1 MIFTSC
7 LALAVDEFP
16 SWIEK
21 NTLHASKVLKMNA
34 NLVVAKDGS
43 GDYVTVKEAVGA
55 APENSPK
62 RFIIYIKQGVYSEIV
77 EIGVTKTNITFV
89 GDGQDSTILTG
100 SLNKKDGVKTFS
112 SATVAVNGDGFVAQD
127 LCFQNT
133 AGPSKSQ
140 AVALRVS
147 AERAVIYRCRIDG
160 YQDTL
165 YAFSGSQLYRES
177 YITGT
182 VDFIFGHASAVFQY
196 CQIVAR
202 KPDQGQSNMVTA
214 QNRDNPSENSAFTL
228 QRCNITASA
237 DLAPIKSTV
246 KTYLG
251 RPWGVMSTVVV
262 MESFIDDHID
272 PAGWYTCC
280 AGYMP
285 CSGRCGEAKC
295 PQLCLAT
302 EVFCCFGTSV
312 ASTRFL
318 LQDEFQIQTTQ
329 CDNCIIGFMVC
340 LSQVA
345 CIFSIV
351 ACIVG
356 IDELSEASQLL
367 SCLADMVYCTVCACM
382 QTQHK
387 VEMDK
392 RDGKF
397 GPQPMAVPPPQVM
410 SRIDQATPPAIGYPP
425 QGYPPSGY
433 PQHPPQ
439 GYPQHPPQGYPPSG
453 YQQHPPQGYPPSG
466 YPQNPPAYPQ
476 YPPGPAYPPQAY
488 PK

>member
-1 MIFTSC
+1 MAPKFDTEKMQERQNFRNVWHTDLTHTIQGDTPYCCF
-7 LALAVDEFP
+7 ALWCAP
-16 SWIEK
+16 C
-21 NTLHASKVLKMNA
+21 ASYL
-34 NLVVAKDGS
+34 LR
-43 GDYVTVKEAVGA
+43 
-55 APENSPK
+55 K
-62 RFIIYIKQGVYSEIV
+62 R
-77 EIGVTKTNITFV
+77 
-89 GDGQDSTILTG
+89 
-100 SLNKKDGVKTFS
+100 
-112 SATVAVNGDGFVAQD
+112 
-127 LCFQNT
+127 
-133 AGPSKSQ
+133 
-140 AVALRVS
+140 AL
-147 AERAVIYRCRIDG
+147 YND
-160 YQDTL
+160 
-165 YAFSGSQLYRES
+165 
-177 YITGT
+177 
-182 VDFIFGHASAVFQY
+182 
-196 CQIVAR
+196 
-202 KPDQGQSNMVTA
+202 
-214 QNRDNPSENSAFTL
+214 
-228 QRCNITASA
+228 
-237 DLAPIKSTV
+237 
-246 KTYLG
+246 
-251 RPWGVMSTVVV
+251 MSR
-262 MESFIDDHID
+262 
-272 PAGWYTCC
+272 YTCC

-425 QGYPPSGY
+425 QGYP
-433 PQHPPQ
+433 
-439 GYPQHPPQGYPPSG
+439 QHPPQGYPPSG
-453 YQQHPPQGYPPSG
+453 YPQHPPQGYPPSG

>member
-1 MIFTSC
+1 MFLSAKPLIFLMIFTSC

-127 LCFQNT
+127 LCFQKT

-182 VDFIFGHASAVFQY
+182 VDFIFGHASAVFH
-196 CQIVAR
+196 
-202 KPDQGQSNMVTA
+202 
-214 QNRDNPSENSAFTL
+214 
-228 QRCNITASA
+228 ITASA

-272 PAGWYTCC
+272 PAGWYPWDI
-280 AGYMP
+280 GKEPSPSIYY
-285 CSGRCGEAKC
+285 GEFDNYGPGANTSERVTWKGFRAIQD
-295 PQLCLAT
+295 PKEAERFTVGQLIHGELW
-302 EVFCCFGTSV
+302 
-312 ASTRFL
+312 L
-318 LQDEFQIQTTQ
+318 NTT
-329 CDNCIIGFMVC
+329 G
-340 LSQVA
+340 
-345 CIFSIV
+345 
-351 ACIVG
+351 
-356 IDELSEASQLL
+356 
-367 SCLADMVYCTVCACM
+367 
-382 QTQHK
+382 
-387 VEMDK
+387 
-392 RDGKF
+392 
-397 GPQPMAVPPPQVM
+397 VPYE
-410 SRIDQATPPAIGYPP
+410 TGL
-425 QGYPPSGY
+425 
-433 PQHPPQ
+433 
-439 GYPQHPPQGYPPSG
+439 
-453 YQQHPPQGYPPSG
+453 
-466 YPQNPPAYPQ
+466 
-476 YPPGPAYPPQAY
+476 
-488 PK
+488 

>member
-1 MIFTSC
+1 MAPKFDTEKMQERQNFRNVWHTDLTHSIQGDTPYCCF
-7 LALAVDEFP
+7 ALWCSP
-16 SWIEK
+16 C
-21 NTLHASKVLKMNA
+21 ASYL
-34 NLVVAKDGS
+34 LR
-43 GDYVTVKEAVGA
+43 
-55 APENSPK
+55 K
-62 RFIIYIKQGVYSEIV
+62 R
-77 EIGVTKTNITFV
+77 
-89 GDGQDSTILTG
+89 
-100 SLNKKDGVKTFS
+100 
-112 SATVAVNGDGFVAQD
+112 
-127 LCFQNT
+127 
-133 AGPSKSQ
+133 
-140 AVALRVS
+140 AL
-147 AERAVIYRCRIDG
+147 YND
-160 YQDTL
+160 
-165 YAFSGSQLYRES
+165 
-177 YITGT
+177 
-182 VDFIFGHASAVFQY
+182 
-196 CQIVAR
+196 
-202 KPDQGQSNMVTA
+202 
-214 QNRDNPSENSAFTL
+214 
-228 QRCNITASA
+228 
-237 DLAPIKSTV
+237 
-246 KTYLG
+246 
-251 RPWGVMSTVVV
+251 MSR
-262 MESFIDDHID
+262 
-272 PAGWYTCC
+272 YTCC